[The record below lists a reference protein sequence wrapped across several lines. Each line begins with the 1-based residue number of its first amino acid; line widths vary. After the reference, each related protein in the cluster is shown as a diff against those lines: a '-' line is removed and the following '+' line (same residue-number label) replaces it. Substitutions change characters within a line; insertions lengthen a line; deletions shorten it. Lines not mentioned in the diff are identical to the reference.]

1 MPRTAEKPA
10 TTWTTAEL
18 MKDFD
23 EFVQAAYDITS
34 FLETAPESS

>member
-10 TTWTTAEL
+10 TTWTTDEL

-23 EFVQAAYDITS
+23 EFVQAAYDITGY
-34 FLETAPESS
+34 LETAPKS